1 MQTYATAMPL
11 GIVLRLITI
20 GRANSSARAR
30 EYDISAYSGINL
42 AWWHP
47 VFRIPVQRSF
57 VHARPK
63 IDAACCPHNR
73 DRGSPARAS
82 GAGRNRGAL
91 RHFDGGYSAD
101 DGPAGSRRGR
111 LSIHGLHDL

>member
-1 MQTYATAMPL
+1 MQTYATAMPMEM
-11 GIVLRLITI
+11 VLRLITI

-57 VHARPK
+57 VHARTK
-63 IDAACCPHNR
+63 FDAACCLRNR
-73 DRGSPARAS
+73 DRGRPARAS
-82 GAGRNRGAL
+82 RQGRNRGAL

-101 DGPAGSRRGR
+101 DRPAGSRG
-111 LSIHGLHDL
+111 